1 MYFSSIN
8 TNFQSINL
16 YSILQLEGIIMS
28 ILRLYSSNKAGEKE
42 LDDFENIPIAEI
54 YKKNYIRFKN
64 NQEQR
69 YSIKDIYNLKKR
81 QIAELLSISY
91 KPGFSMLRN
100 VINNIKEILEKLKYS
115 LIDVRIKTS
124 SKTFIGV
131 STQFGFTIFESGI
144 SFDPI
149 FNAPYIPASEIKGIL
164 RSCIED
170 KDKRLVEKL
179 FGTENNEGLLMI
191 TDAFPISAERNTFL
205 PEIIT
210 PHYTNDVKQETEVNP
225 NPVILLAIAPG
236 VTFEFLVYYKD
247 QNLDDKEKEIIKDL
261 IFKMSKEGIGA
272 KTTLG
277 FSQFTVKEI
286 SWSVKN

>member
-1 MYFSSIN
+1 
-8 TNFQSINL
+8 
-16 YSILQLEGIIMS
+16 MS
-28 ILRLYSSNKAGEKE
+28 ILRLYSNNKAGEKE

-54 YKKNYIRFKN
+54 YKNYIRFKN

-91 KPGFSMLRN
+91 KPDFSMLRN
-100 VINNIKEILEKLKYS
+100 VINNTKEILEKLKYS

-164 RSCIED
+164 RSYIED

-210 PHYTNDVKQETEVNP
+210 PHYTSNVKQETEVNP

-247 QNLDDKEKEIIKDL
+247 QNLDDKEKKIIKEL
-261 IFKMSKEGIGA
+261 ICKMSKEGIGA

-277 FSQFTVKEI
+277 FSQFTVNGI

>member
-1 MYFSSIN
+1 
-8 TNFQSINL
+8 
-16 YSILQLEGIIMS
+16 MS
-28 ILRLYSSNKAGEKE
+28 ILRLYFNNKASEKK
-42 LDDFENIPIAEI
+42 LDDFENLPIAEI
-54 YKKNYIRFKN
+54 YKNYIIFEN

-69 YSIKDIYNLKKR
+69 YYIKDIYNLKKR
-81 QIAELLSISY
+81 QIAELLSINY
-91 KPGFSMLRN
+91 KPNFYELRN
-100 VINNIKEILEKLKYS
+100 ATNNTKEILEKLKYS
-115 LIDVRIKTS
+115 LIDIKIKTS

-164 RSCIED
+164 RS
-170 KDKRLVEKL
+170 LVKEEQDMKLAEKL
-179 FGTENNEGLLMI
+179 FGTENNEGILMI
-191 TDAFPISAERNTFL
+191 TDAYPISAEHSIFL

-210 PHYTNDVKQETEVNP
+210 PHYTSEVKQETEVNP

-236 VTFEFLVYYKD
+236 VTFEFLVYYKN
-247 QNLDDKEKEIIKDL
+247 QSLDDKEKEIIKNL

-277 FSQFTVKEI
+277 FSQFKVSEI
-286 SWSVKN
+286 SWSVGN

>member
-1 MYFSSIN
+1 
-8 TNFQSINL
+8 
-16 YSILQLEGIIMS
+16 MS
-28 ILRLYSSNKAGEKE
+28 ILRLYSNNKAGEKE

-54 YKKNYIRFKN
+54 YKNYIRFKN
-64 NQEQR
+64 NQVQR
-69 YSIKDIYNLKKR
+69 YSIEDVYNLKKR

-91 KPGFSMLRN
+91 KPDFSMLRH
-100 VINNIKEILEKLKYS
+100 VINNTKEILEKLKYS
-115 LIDVRIKTS
+115 FIEVRIKTS
-124 SKTFIGV
+124 SKTFIGI
-131 STQFGFTIFESGI
+131 SAQFGFTIFESGI

-170 KDKRLVEKL
+170 KDKELVEKL

-210 PHYTNDVKQETEVNP
+210 PHYTSNVKQETEVNP

-261 IFKMSKEGIGA
+261 IYKMVKEGIGA

-277 FSQFTVKEI
+277 FSQFTVNRI
-286 SWSVKN
+286 LWSVKN